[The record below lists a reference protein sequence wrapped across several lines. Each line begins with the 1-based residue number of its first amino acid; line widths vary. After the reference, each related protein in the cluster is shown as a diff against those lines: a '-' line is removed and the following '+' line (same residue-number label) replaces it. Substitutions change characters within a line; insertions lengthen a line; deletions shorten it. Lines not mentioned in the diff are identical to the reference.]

1 MTFAAYSISMFEKL
15 KAKWGIKSN
24 WDVVA
29 ILIVFA
35 ISGSSIMFVKP
46 IWFKIFGVT
55 DATPGWL
62 KLIIW
67 LAMVF
72 PTYQAFLLI
81 YGFIFGQFRFFW
93 AKEKKMAQV
102 VGRLFKKRRKVEK
115 ESPAK

>member
-1 MTFAAYSISMFEKL
+1 MTFAAYSIIMLEKL

-46 IWFKIFGVT
+46 LWFKIFGVT
-55 DATPGWL
+55 DATASWL
-62 KLIIW
+62 RVVIW

-93 AKEKKMAQV
+93 AKEKKMAQI
-102 VGRLFKKRRKVEK
+102 VGSLFKKRSKTD
-115 ESPAK
+115 

>member
-1 MTFAAYSISMFEKL
+1 MLKKL

-29 ILIVFA
+29 IIIVFS

-46 IWFKIFGVT
+46 LWFHVFGVT
-55 DATPGWL
+55 DATPTYL
-62 KLIIW
+62 RVIIW

-93 AKEKKMAQV
+93 AKEKKMVQV
-102 VGRLFKKRRKVEK
+102 IGRIFKKRVKAE
-115 ESPAK
+115 

>member
-1 MTFAAYSISMFEKL
+1 MNFAAYDNIMLEKL

-46 IWFKIFGVT
+46 VWFKIFGVT
-55 DATPGWL
+55 DATPTWL
-62 KLIIW
+62 KFVIW

-93 AKEKKMAQV
+93 AKEKMMVKAI
-102 VGRLFKKRRKVEK
+102 GYIFKRKRASEN
-115 ESPAK
+115 SADQ

>member
-1 MTFAAYSISMFEKL
+1 MTFAAYTMRMFEKL
-15 KAKWGIKSN
+15 KAKWGIKTN
-24 WDVVA
+24 WDVAA

-46 IWFKIFGVT
+46 LWFNIFGVT

-62 KLIIW
+62 KFTIW
-67 LAMVF
+67 VAMVF

-93 AKEKKMAQV
+93 AKEKKMVQI
-102 VGRLFKKRRKVEK
+102 VGKLFKKRTRKEI
-115 ESPAK
+115 

>member
-1 MTFAAYSISMFEKL
+1 MNFTVYDNIMFEKL

-46 IWFKIFGVT
+46 VWFKIFGVT
-55 DATPGWL
+55 DATPTWL
-62 KLIIW
+62 KFVIW

-81 YGFIFGQFRFFW
+81 YGFIFGQFKFFW
-93 AKEKKMAQV
+93 AKEKMMVQAI
-102 VGRLFKKRRKVEK
+102 GRIFKRKSAS
-115 ESPAK
+115 ESSADQ